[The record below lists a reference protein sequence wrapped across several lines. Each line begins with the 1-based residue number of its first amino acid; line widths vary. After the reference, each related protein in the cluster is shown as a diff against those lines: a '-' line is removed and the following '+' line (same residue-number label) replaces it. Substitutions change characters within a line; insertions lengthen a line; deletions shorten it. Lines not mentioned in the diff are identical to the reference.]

1 MMETKEEKKERKR
14 SIKTTHVAAHL
25 CFSPSPF
32 ISWLI
37 RFDRSE
43 PLLEFLSIPF
53 AGIPL
58 KSGPTRVAAAGGEEG
73 CCALPQGSAK
83 SAPCIKCLHFCQGQ
97 RREKAVMKDCG
108 KKKVCMYEGDQTEPA
123 GSRDRWNSRKSRQWG
138 SLNSELKAFLLAFYF
153 PLYLKF

>member
-83 SAPCIKCLHFCQGQ
+83 SAPCIKCIHFCQKNLLQ
-97 RREKAVMKDCG
+97 E
-108 KKKVCMYEGDQTEPA
+108 EGF
-123 GSRDRWNSRKSRQWG
+123 SRSSNCFCPLCVGLVFLMQMH
-138 SLNSELKAFLLAFYF
+138 LCFLLGFF
-153 PLYLKF
+153 PLLLLNNSMVACNQM

>member
-1 MMETKEEKKERKR
+1 VLLNNP
-14 SIKTTHVAAHL
+14 TTLVA
-25 CFSPSPF
+25 FQV
-32 ISWLI
+32 
-37 RFDRSE
+37 D
-43 PLLEFLSIPF
+43 
-53 AGIPL
+53 
-58 KSGPTRVAAAGGEEG
+58 V
-73 CCALPQGSAK
+73 
-83 SAPCIKCLHFCQGQ
+83 KCLHFCQGQ